1 MDLIG
6 VPLNGGAQKKTATG
20 VLGGSFDPI
29 HNGHIYLAE
38 QARKSATLD
47 RVILVPALAPPH
59 KTTQVLTAPEHRLN
73 MIRQAIAK
81 YPWMSVDDLELR
93 RGGISYTVDTVN
105 AMAKA
110 WPGSELYFIIGSDS
124 LTELWT
130 WRRIKE
136 IAEAVTF
143 LTLSRDG
150 GEPADPGPE
159 LFARL
164 EGTPLR
170 SIPLAGPP
178 MPVSST
184 MIRRRAEKG
193 LPIQDLVPPP
203 VADYIR
209 KHGLY
214 IMDG

>member
-1 MDLIG
+1 
-6 VPLNGGAQKKTATG
+6 LNGGAQKKTATG

-29 HNGHIYLAE
+29 HNGHLYLAE

-47 RVILVPALAPPH
+47 RVILIPALAPPH
-59 KTTQVLTAPEHRLN
+59 KTTQILTAPEHRVN
-73 MIRQAIAK
+73 MIRLAIAEQ
-81 YPWMSVDDLELR
+81 PWMSVDDLEIR

-110 WPGSELYFIIGSDS
+110 WPDSELYFIIGSDS

-136 IAEAVTF
+136 IAEEVTF
-143 LTLSRDG
+143 LTLLRDG
-150 GEPADPGPE
+150 KEPADPGPE
-159 LFARL
+159 LSARL

-170 SIPLAGPP
+170 SIPLAGLP

-184 MIRRRAEKG
+184 MIRRRAAKG

-214 IMDG
+214 E